1 MELGPPDTGATAGD
15 DTTIVTCIE
24 AGGLED
30 QVVLLARSLR
40 RLGGRHAGTPVVA
53 VKARRGP
60 PLRRSI
66 RRALGD
72 LDVRIV
78 DEPVNSDTAWWA
90 HANKPAALS
99 WADRELRTQ
108 WISWMDSDMFVLREP
123 DALAPPPGCDFIAR
137 AGEAFDV
144 ASSGHDD
151 KAPFWRAVCEPQGLD
166 FDAFPT
172 ITSFPDDRPIKAYWQ
187 AGLFT
192 FRRGTAF
199 APTYRRVMDDL
210 LAGSIGSR
218 FAGIYHTDQV
228 ALAIAVQ
235 AARMSVAQYA
245 PPMNLNLNDKDPET
259 FGRYP
264 LDAVKIVHYH
274 GSFWAD
280 KADWAIARLAGMTD
294 EQRAVLAGLVPL
306 SAGTV
311 TSRLHRRLYEIARS
325 RPLKA
330 YVARARLM

>member
-1 MELGPPDTGATAGD
+1 MDN
-15 DTTIVTCIE
+15 TTIITCIE
-24 AGGLED
+24 AGGLEN

-40 RLGGRHAGTPVVA
+40 RLGGRHAGIPIVA

-60 PLRRSI
+60 PLRRST
-66 RRALGD
+66 RCALAELEVRV
-72 LDVRIV
+72 LDK
-78 DEPVNSDTAWWA
+78 PVNSDKSWWA
-90 HANKPAALS
+90 HANKPAALF

-108 WISWMDSDMFVLREP
+108 WVSWMDSDMFVLREP
-123 DALAPPPGCDFIAR
+123 DALTPPHDCDFIAR

-144 ASSGHDD
+144 ATSGHDD
-151 KAPFWRAVCEPQGLD
+151 KAPFWRAVCEIQGLN

-172 ITSFPDDRPIKAYWQ
+172 ITSFPDQQPIKAYWQ

-210 LAGSIGSR
+210 LNGSIGSK

-235 AARMSVAQYA
+235 AAQMSVAEYA
-245 PPMNLNLNDKDPET
+245 PSMNLNLNFKDPET

-264 LDAVKIVHYH
+264 LEEVKIVHYH

-280 KADWAIARLAGMTD
+280 TADWAMTRLAGLTD

-306 SAGTV
+306 SAGGV
-311 TSRLHRRLYEIARS
+311 MLRVHRRLYETARS
-325 RPLKA
+325 RSLKA
-330 YVARARLM
+330 YVARARLI